1 MLLLLQRRWKHV
13 RLLLRAPRLHAW
25 GHGWMGSPTVEG
37 GRGGRVGRAL
47 GLDGRGDGGPHVTF
61 SCGMAVT
68 RRRQSLSISSSVSC
82 VFFPLTFSLLE
93 AAAVRV
99 RRP

>member
-1 MLLLLQRRWKHV
+1 MLLLSQRRWKHV

-47 GLDGRGDGGPHVTF
+47 GLDGLGDGDGDGAGGPHVTF

-68 RRRQSLSISSSVSC
+68 RRSRTLSSSVSC
-82 VFFPLTFSLLE
+82 VFFL
-93 AAAVRV
+93 
-99 RRP
+99 